1 MISYFYGQNAALPPP
16 AARAQTWKE
25 TLATTNISM
34 APTAAVDSAQDQLGS
49 ALLVFLIQLATDF
62 GSKLTQFV
70 PQKAVAMRVS
80 GKDIIFLITCFHRRS
95 YLAKLPWQLS

>member
-1 MISYFYGQNAALPPP
+1 MILYFYGQNAALPPP
-16 AARAQTWKE
+16 AARAQTLKE
-25 TLATTNISM
+25 TIAATNLSAAT
-34 APTAAVDSAQDQLGS
+34 TAAVDSAQDQLGS

-80 GKDIIFLITCFHRRS
+80 GKNVIFLITCFHRRS
-95 YLAKLPWQLS
+95 HLAKLP

>member
-1 MISYFYGQNAALPPP
+1 MILYFYGQNAALPPP

-34 APTAAVDSAQDQLGS
+34 ATTAAVDSAQDQLGS
-49 ALLVFLIQLATDF
+49 ALLVFLIQLAKDF

-80 GKDIIFLITCFHRRS
+80 GKNVIFLITCFHRHS
-95 YLAKLPWQLS
+95 HLAKLP